1 MTMSYRVRAVC
12 LLLLFAVTPRIAS
25 GQAGYGPPPP
35 VAPEVVSRD
44 ETGRATIRAVRA
56 PLPLKID
63 GALDEAFYGDVPSIS
78 DFRQLEPRY
87 GEPATER
94 TEVWLAFDDQNV
106 YVAFRCWDTDM
117 ERLIA
122 TEMRRDST
130 VMWQGND
137 IVSFIF
143 DPFFDR
149 RNSIAFTVNP
159 LGGRSDGQVVNDRQY
174 SSDWNPV
181 YELKTGRFAGGWTLE
196 IAIPFKSLRYKAGDA
211 QMWGFNALRV
221 KRSKNELS
229 TLSPVPPAQG
239 QTAVQRASSAAAV
252 VGLEPPAGGQS
263 IDLKPYVTSDVTTD
277 NIGRPLDPT
286 RRRAAVGLDAKYAVT
301 QNLTADLTVNT
312 DFAQVEADEQQINLT
327 RFSLFFP
334 EKREFFLENQGTFA
348 FGGVAIGGF
357 NTAASD
363 APLLFYSRRIGLN
376 AGRVVPL
383 DAGGRLTGRIGRFT
397 LGAINIQTGDLD
409 DPDGPEGPVRDVRS
423 TNFTVVRLKRDLF
436 RKSSVGLIL
445 TNRTAG
451 LSGEGTNQAYGVD
464 GSFGFFDNL
473 NFNTYWARTDTEGRR
488 GENTSYRVQL
498 DYPGD
503 RYGVQV
509 ERISIDDDF
518 NPELGFVRR
527 DDMVRD
533 FASFRFSP
541 RPKRS
546 GAVRKYHYQGSIEYI
561 ENTKGRLES
570 REQTGEF
577 AIEFQNGDR
586 IGGAFLHIFE
596 FLPER
601 FPIGGGV
608 VLPPGGYRFDSVRF
622 GYNMGQQRRISANLQ
637 ADIGTFYNGRKT
649 TLQVGRG
656 RVPITSQLAIEPTYS
671 YNRVN
676 LIEGDFTTHLAG
688 SRVTY
693 TMTPLMFASALVQY
707 NSGSN
712 AVSTNARL
720 RWEYRPG
727 SELFV
732 VYNEERNTLTRRF
745 PALNNRAFIVKV
757 NRLFRF

>member
-1 MTMSYRVRAVC
+1 MTTSYRVGAVC
-12 LLLLFAVTPRIAS
+12 LLLLAGVTPRTAS
-25 GQAGYGPPPP
+25 AQAGYGPPAP

-44 ETGRATIRAVRA
+44 DTGRATLRAVRA
-56 PLPLKID
+56 PQPLKID
-63 GALDEAFYGDVPSIS
+63 GLLDEAFYRDVPSIS

-87 GEPATER
+87 GEAATER
-94 TEVWLAFDDQNV
+94 TEVWVAFDADHV
-106 YVAFRCWDTDM
+106 YVSFRCWDTDL
-117 ERLIA
+117 EHLIA

-159 LGGRSDGQVVNDRQY
+159 IGGRSDGQVVNDRQY

-181 YELKTGRFAGGWTLE
+181 YALKTGRFDGGWTLE
-196 IAIPFKSLRYKAGDA
+196 VAIPFKSIRYQAGDT
-211 QMWGFNALRV
+211 QVWGFNALRV

-239 QTAVQRASSAAAV
+239 QQAVQRASSAATL
-252 VGLEPPAGGQS
+252 VGLEPPRGGRS

-277 NIGRPLDPT
+277 RIGRPLDPT
-286 RRRAAVGLDAKYAVT
+286 SRRADIGLDAKYAVT

-334 EKREFFLENQGTFA
+334 EKREFFLENQGTFS

-357 NTAASD
+357 NSTASD
-363 APLLFYSRRIGLN
+363 APLLFYSRRIGLS
-376 AGRVVPL
+376 GSRVVPL
-383 DAGGRLTGRIGRFT
+383 DAGGRLTGRLGRFS
-397 LGAINIQTGDLD
+397 LGAINIRTGDLD
-409 DPDGPEGPVRDVRS
+409 DPDGPAGPVAAVRP
-423 TNFTVVRLKRDLF
+423 TNFTVMRLKRDLF
-436 RKSSVGLIL
+436 RKSSVGLVF
-445 TNRTAG
+445 TNRTVG
-451 LSGEGTNQAYGVD
+451 NDGDGTNQAYGVD
-464 GSFGFFDNL
+464 GSFGFFENL
-473 NFNTYWARTDTEGRR
+473 NVNTYWARTDTTGRR
-488 GENTSYRVQL
+488 GENTSYRAQL

-541 RPKRS
+541 RPISSRV
-546 GAVRKYHYQGSIEYI
+546 VRKYHYQGAIEYI

-570 REQTGEF
+570 REQSAEF

-596 FLPER
+596 FLPDR

-608 VLPPGGYRFDSVRF
+608 VLPPGGYTFDSVRF

-656 RVPITSQLAIEPTYS
+656 RVPISSQLAIEPTYS

-693 TMTPLMFASALVQY
+693 TMTPLMFVSALMQY
-707 NSGSN
+707 HSGSN
-712 AVSTNARL
+712 TVSTNARL

-732 VYNEERNTLTRRF
+732 VYNEERNTLTRSF
-745 PALNNRAFIVKV
+745 PALNNRALIVKV